1 MTKVCFM
8 LIKNAEN
15 FPFADPKLNL
25 PEKRSN
31 VSLLPSIHVLL
42 KPALLLVPVRR
53 ISTIIPYCIIRN
65 VLVLKLKLIG
75 YQFHIG
81 RVTTT

>member
-31 VSLLPSIHVLL
+31 VSLLPSMHVLL
-42 KPALLLVPVRR
+42 KPALLLVPSKAHKHYNP
-53 ISTIIPYCIIRN
+53 ILY
-65 VLVLKLKLIG
+65 
-75 YQFHIG
+75 Y
-81 RVTTT
+81 